1 MFMASLSITA
11 KTVETTQ
18 MSTNRRMDKPTVV
31 NSCSTMLFINKE
43 EKTLDKYNTDKK
55 LVKPKSRL
63 KP

>member
-1 MFMASLSITA
+1 MFMASLSITV

-31 NSCSTMLFINKE
+31 NSCSTILFINKE
-43 EKTLDKYNTDKK
+43 EKTLDKYNMDKK
-55 LVKPKSRL
+55 LVKPKSQL